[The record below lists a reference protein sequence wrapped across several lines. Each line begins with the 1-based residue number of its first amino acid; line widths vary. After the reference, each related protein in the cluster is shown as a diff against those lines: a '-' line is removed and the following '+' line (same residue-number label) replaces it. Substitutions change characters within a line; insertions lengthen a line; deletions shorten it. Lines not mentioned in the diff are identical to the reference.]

1 MITKVG
7 YWAETLVCYCNC
19 SFAYAIDRGM
29 MWAEIRKTFSAFVA
43 SLVQLRA
50 GVQELRLLMRAV
62 NSIALRFP
70 IKQPRW
76 RAGRWKSKT

>member
-1 MITKVG
+1 MW
-7 YWAETLVCYCNC
+7 WARTIGSCSWSVLDRALLWGEIRA
-19 SFAYAIDRGM
+19 SFA
-29 MWAEIRKTFSAFVA
+29 AFIC
-43 SLVQLRA
+43 SLGELRE
-50 GVQELRLLMRAV
+50 GVRELRLLMRAV